1 MIGSR
6 SDGYLGSCDP
16 WLGNP
21 CCNCI
26 INYNMVY
33 TNSIYKNGIYTVYT
47 KIQQLYS
54 NTDEIYSI
62 DLIYTGI

>member
-47 KIQQLYS
+47 KI
-54 NTDEIYSI
+54 
-62 DLIYTGI
+62 